1 MKKWDLVYEC
11 PDPPMT
17 YDFTQY
23 MTQIGDW
30 AKFFKWGLGQ
40 DCTQSPVYELSLYDE
55 RLYLGDWGPN
65 VEPSP

>member
-1 MKKWDLVYEC
+1 
-11 PDPPMT
+11 MT

-30 AKFFKWGLGQ
+30 ANFFKWGLGQ
-40 DCTQSPVYELSLYDE
+40 DCTQSPDYELSLYDE
-55 RLYLGDWGPN
+55 WLYFGDWVLN